1 MNAALLAL
9 VLLAPAPKKH
19 WSKAH
24 FVALWAPNTW
34 TVAEGKGH
42 KAFEIIGPKLG
53 RGTPHVV
60 LHNAGL
66 ADKLTLERKTKELV
80 DVMRNRPGWRVVA
93 QKRKTLGPYA
103 AYRVGFDFN
112 QEGRKGRARFTVLL
126 MGGSFYVLEMNA
138 SAAHFPGPTFD
149 AIEKS
154 LEVPWSDHKLT
165 VGITLQVPRGWTFN
179 KEGRGATMHGP
190 LCGMGPPV
198 VRLRPGRIPAEQLK
212 DAKSGP
218 KVAFLGGSRATQL
231 VEREVDGLQVRM
243 LHVHHDGLTALA
255 IIPVA
260 VWEDMLPTVAA
271 ILASVKRPEP
281 RGEK

>member
-34 TVAEGKGH
+34 TVAEGKGDR
-42 KAFEIIGPKLG
+42 AFVIVGPKLG
-53 RGTPHVV
+53 RGTPQAV
-60 LHNAGL
+60 LWNAGP
-66 ADKLTLERKTKELV
+66 AAKLTLEQKTKELADAV
-80 DVMRNRPGWRVVA
+80 RKRPGWRVVA
-93 QKRKTLGPYA
+93 QKRKTVGPYA
-103 AYRVGFDFN
+103 AYRIGIDFN
-112 QEGRKGRARFTVLL
+112 DDGRKGRARFTVLL

-138 SAAHFPGPTFD
+138 SAAHFPGATFD

-165 VGITLQVPRGWTFN
+165 IGVTLQVPRGWTFGT
-179 KEGRGATMHGP
+179 EGRGATMSGP
-190 LCGMGPPV
+190 LCGMGPPI
-198 VRLRPGRIPAEQLK
+198 VRLGAGRMPAEMLK

-218 KVAFLGGSRATQL
+218 KVSFLGGSRATQL
-231 VEREVDGLQVRM
+231 VEREVDGLKLRM
-243 LHVHHDGLTALA
+243 LHIHHDGLTATA
-255 IIPVA
+255 IIPIG
-260 VWEDMLPTVAA
+260 VWEDMLPTVSA
-271 ILASVKRPEP
+271 IFASVKPPKP